1 MTPII
6 LIGHRGAG
14 KTTLAATAAQLL
26 ARTPVDLDAEIE
38 LRTGRRA
45 ADFVRD
51 DEPGFRATEREV
63 LDELVRTRAD
73 ALIATGGGIT
83 GVPPGALVVWIDR
96 DGWEEIAFAQRER
109 LRPDLPFEKEV
120 EWMKWDRESRYARL
134 AHIRLRLERDCAP
147 LTAAERLAHR
157 VGWMH
162 EAARDGALGSTW
174 MLVPTPDDLARC
186 AADARMCKLA
196 GIELRTDLVTPDILA
211 QVPAEVPV
219 LASLRAKN
227 GNGGATGTGSTTAA
241 ATADDFPRQWARAA
255 AFDVDIRFIDAV
267 DFEGTEPRLLI
278 LSTHPRDVH
287 PDDFA
292 ALVAAGERVAER
304 WPAWRGHIVL
314 KYAPVVKSW
323 MELRVGHEL
332 CRVHLRRGGRV
343 SYLPQ
348 GRAWHWVRVM
358 RMRWQHQLNYVR
370 PGCATEGTLPPPLE
384 LFVPTAVGPA
394 PERWC
399 AIIGRPVE
407 HSAGDVWHRAASLA
421 RDGGRTGY
429 LKIPLSPEEKEHGVY
444 FLMKLGFHGLSVTAP
459 LKNKLFP
466 STFITRGAEIDAGNT
481 LTFRNGGW
489 SLTDTD
495 EAGMRASLRALVAR
509 GIAPGP
515 VAVFGRGGVLAAVE
529 RACAAEGWQ
538 PVFSAGAREGW
549 TPDTP
554 RAVRLVVDASASP
567 ASRTGAPAAEAWLD
581 LAYTGCP
588 PPPPGV
594 GTYMSGRIF
603 FEAQAEAQRAEWRLD
618 DARAANGEQITDAH
632 VTTA

>member
-6 LIGHRGAG
+6 LIGHRGVG
-14 KTTLAATAAQLL
+14 KTTLAATAAPLL
-26 ARTPVDLDAEIE
+26 ARTPVDLDADIE

-45 ADFVRD
+45 ADLVRD

-63 LDELVRTRAD
+63 LDELVHMRPDTI
-73 ALIATGGGIT
+73 IATGGGIT
-83 GVPPGALVVWIDR
+83 AVPPGALVVWIDR
-96 DGWEEIAFAQRER
+96 DGWEEVAFARRER

-120 EWMKWDRESRYARL
+120 DWMRWDRESRYARL
-134 AHIRLRLERDCAP
+134 AHIRLRLERDCTP
-147 LTAAERLAHR
+147 LTAAERLVHC

-162 EAARDGALGSTW
+162 EAARDGALGATW
-174 MLVPTPDDLARC
+174 MLVPAPDDLARC
-186 AADARMCKLA
+186 VADARMCGLA
-196 GIELRTDLVTPDILA
+196 GIELRTDLVGPDSLA
-211 QVPAEVPV
+211 HVPDDVPV
-219 LASLRAKN
+219 LASLRSAS
-227 GNGGATGTGSTTAA
+227 GGGPLTTPTAA
-241 ATADDFPRQWARAA
+241 AADDFPRAWARAT

-267 DFEGTEPRLLI
+267 DFEGIEPRLLI

-287 PDDFA
+287 PDDFS
-292 ALVAAGERVAER
+292 ALLAAGARAAER
-304 WPAWRGHIVL
+304 WPAWSEHIVL

-323 MELRVGHEL
+323 MELRVGHEF
-332 CRVHLRRGGRV
+332 CRVHLRKGGRV

-348 GRAWHWVRVM
+348 GRAWHWARVM
-358 RMRWQHQLNYVR
+358 RLRWQHQQNYVR

-466 STFITRGAEIDAGNT
+466 STFITRGTDADAGNT

-495 EAGMRASLRALVAR
+495 EAGMRASLRALAAR

-515 VAVFGRGGVLAAVE
+515 VAVFGRGGVLPAIE

-538 PVFSAGAREGW
+538 PVFSTGAREGW

-554 RAVRLVVDASASP
+554 RTVRLVVDASASP
-567 ASRTGAPAAEAWLD
+567 ASRTGAPETEAWLD
-581 LAYTGCP
+581 LAYAGCP
-588 PPPPGV
+588 PPPPSV
-594 GTYMSGRIF
+594 HVYMTGRIF
-603 FEAQAEAQRAEWRLD
+603 FEAQAEAQRAEWHLD
-618 DARAANGEQITDAH
+618 DVTNTQTATATD
-632 VTTA
+632 